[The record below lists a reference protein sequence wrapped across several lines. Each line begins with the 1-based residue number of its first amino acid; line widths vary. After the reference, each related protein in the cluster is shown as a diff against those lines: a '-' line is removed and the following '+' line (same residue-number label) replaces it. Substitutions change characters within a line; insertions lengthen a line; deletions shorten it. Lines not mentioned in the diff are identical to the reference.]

1 MKIISI
7 TCPSCNGK
15 LDFDLDDTKIY
26 CPYCGQKLMIDYEEM
41 DKIYIEK
48 EKTKRVQIETD
59 YKKKRLLFTGILC
72 PT

>member
-48 EKTKRVQIETD
+48 EKTKRVQIETE
-59 YKKKRLLFTGILC
+59 
-72 PT
+72 